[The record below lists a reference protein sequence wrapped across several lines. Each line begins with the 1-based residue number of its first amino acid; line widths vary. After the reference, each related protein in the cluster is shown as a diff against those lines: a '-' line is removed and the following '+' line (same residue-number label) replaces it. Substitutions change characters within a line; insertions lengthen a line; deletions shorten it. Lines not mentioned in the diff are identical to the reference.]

1 MSPDPE
7 GGDAAAAQDVEPE
20 AHTIEP
26 LTSESSSSELATV
39 DDSPAGPPASPA
51 PGVLD
56 RVATFTDEGVAF
68 IRENSASICLA
79 LTLSGI
85 ATFSI
90 LFGSLAVENHRNY
103 GTWAYDGA
111 IYDQAIW
118 LVSRGEQTFM
128 TVRGMDVWGHH
139 LNLVFFLFAPAYWL
153 GAGPEFLYVVQNFV
167 IALAALPIY
176 LIAKQRFGRPSI
188 GLLFAVAYLMYAP
201 IQWISWIN
209 FHPEALCIAP
219 FMFAWWFALNRRWRW
234 FFVSVFCVVMM
245 REDAA
250 LAVIMLGVVL
260 AVTNWRSVTRQRDL
274 QIAAATVAFGIGWYL
289 MATQLVIPHFNDG
302 SQAFYL
308 EYFYGD
314 WGGSLGGI
322 AENVLRHPDRV
333 IDLAMKP
340 DRLDFYYKLGLP
352 LGGFAIL
359 SPLHLLMA
367 GPQMLASV
375 IGAQPYA
382 RQILY
387 QYPSIMIAPIV
398 IASIEGAHFVW
409 RRFGFMRWGLYV
421 WLLAA
426 AYISNVAWSNS
437 PIGNG
442 YATWFHDNPRR
453 DVFDEALDQVP
464 DDAVVSS
471 SYNIGPHL
479 SHREDSYDWPNP
491 FWPAYWGNFDCVRFP
506 SASVVEYLVMDMSLF
521 PPGDPNRT
529 FIDALVDEDQFEVV
543 FDEQQILVAER
554 ITPGPDGADVP
565 VNCPADAFTGPRQA
579 LDYIGADVPEVAQQ
593 PLPGVPP
600 SGSPPVTS
608 LPRPSG

>member
-1 MSPDPE
+1 MSRDPE
-7 GGDAAAAQDVEPE
+7 AGDGVDVDEPPGTAALPVLAEGRA
-20 AHTIEP
+20 
-26 LTSESSSSELATV
+26 TSERDDTPVRALEVSRRRRFVDRTASLIDESVALLRESSSSL
-39 DDSPAGPPASPA
+39 
-51 PGVLD
+51 
-56 RVATFTDEGVAF
+56 
-68 IRENSASICLA
+68 CLT

-85 ATFSI
+85 AMFSV
-90 LFGSLAVENHRNY
+90 LFGTLAVVNHRNF
-103 GTWAYDGA
+103 GTWAYDAA

-118 LVSRGEQTFM
+118 LVSRGQETFM
-128 TVRGMDVWGHH
+128 SVRGMDVWGHH

-153 GAGPEFLYVVQNFV
+153 GAGPEFLYIVQNFV

-176 LIAKQRFGRPSI
+176 LVAKQRFQRPSV
-188 GLLFAVAYLMYAP
+188 GLLFAFAYLMYAP
-201 IQWISWIN
+201 VQWISWIN

-219 FMFAWWFALNRRWRW
+219 FMFAWWFAMNKRWRW
-234 FFVSVFCVVMM
+234 YFVSLFCVVMM

-260 AVTNWRSVTRQRDL
+260 AVTGWHSETRASDL
-274 QIAAATVAFGIGWYL
+274 RVAGGTVAFGALWYAI
-289 MATQLVIPHFNDG
+289 ATQLVIPHFNDG

-308 EYFYGD
+308 EYFYGE

-322 AENVLRHPDRV
+322 ARNVIRHPDRV
-333 IDLAMKP
+333 IDMAMKP

-398 IASIEGAHFVW
+398 IASIEGAHFLW
-409 RRFGFMRWGLYV
+409 RRLRFMRWGLYV
-421 WLLAA
+421 WLIAA

-442 YATWFHDNPRR
+442 FVVWAQDNPRR
-453 DVFDEALDQVP
+453 EVFEEALDLVP
-464 DDAVVSS
+464 GDAVVAST
-471 SYNIGPHL
+471 YNVGPHL

-491 FWPAYWGNFDCVRFP
+491 FWPAYWGNNDCARFP
-506 SASVVEYLVMDMSLF
+506 SASVVEYLVMDMGLF
-521 PPGDPNRT
+521 PPGDINRT
-529 FIDALVDEDQFEVV
+529 FVDALIAEDQFDVI
-543 FDEQQILVAER
+543 FDDEQILVAKR
-554 ITPGPDGADVP
+554 VTPGPDGEAVP
-565 VNCPADAFTGPRQA
+565 VNCRADGLSGPRQA
-579 LDYIGADVPEVAQQ
+579 LKYIGAEMPEIAT
-593 PLPGVPP
+593 PTLPGIPDPVNPPP
-600 SGSPPVTS
+600 SSV
-608 LPRPSG
+608 PRPSG